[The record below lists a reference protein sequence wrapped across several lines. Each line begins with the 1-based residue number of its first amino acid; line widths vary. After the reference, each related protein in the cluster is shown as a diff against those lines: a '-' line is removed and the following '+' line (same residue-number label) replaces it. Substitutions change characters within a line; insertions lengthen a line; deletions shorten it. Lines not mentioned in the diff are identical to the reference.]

1 MTGTWTTAYLAALAG
16 AGDALAFFPPP
27 RRFTGQTVRQRVRL
41 RRGGTSARLALS
53 NEFGRD
59 PLVIDAVLVGNGDL
73 TSTTPALY
81 RGAGKW
87 EIPAGATAISDP
99 VALPMTTLAATADG
113 AAAGGAAA
121 GGAAAG
127 GAAAGGELVV
137 DCFVSG
143 TVEAAT
149 FLHSAQRTGEVA
161 PGDQLGRPRLAD
173 SERFTALYWI
183 TRVLVDRPA
192 AGPVIVALGDSIT
205 RGDGTTAD
213 LDQRYPDHLQRRL
226 VGAGI
231 DDAVV
236 LNAGIGGN
244 RLLRPVLGPS
254 MTDRFDRDVL
264 DLGEATHVLI
274 LAGTNDI
281 ALPLML
287 GGKRP
292 AAGDI
297 IDGLRGLARRAERRG
312 VRPVLGTITPF
323 GGSSID
329 AFLADG
335 NEDVRLAVNDAI
347 IAQTDWPVTDFAAAL
362 ADPDDP
368 GRLAAAFDSG
378 DGVHPGDAGARAL
391 AAAVDLAVF
400 T

>member
-1 MTGTWTTAYLAALAG
+1 MTGAWSTAYLAALAS
-16 AGDALAFFPPP
+16 AEDALPFFPPS

-41 RRGGTSARLALS
+41 RRGGRAARLALS

-59 PLVIDAVLVGNGDL
+59 PLVIDAVVAGNGDL
-73 TSTTPALY
+73 TWATPALY
-81 RGAGKW
+81 QGAGKW

-99 VALPMTTLAATADG
+99 IPLSMTMR
-113 AAAGGAAA
+113 AAAADD
-121 GGAAAG
+121 
-127 GAAAGGELVV
+127 AAAGGELVV

-143 TVEAAT
+143 TAEAAT
-149 FLHSAQRTGEVA
+149 FLHSAQQTGEVA

-183 TRVLVDRPA
+183 ARVLTDQPTS
-192 AGPVIVALGDSIT
+192 GPVVVTLGDSIT
-205 RGDGTTAD
+205 RGDGTTID

-231 DDAVV
+231 GDAVV

-244 RLLRPVLGPS
+244 RLLRPVVGPS

-264 DLGEATHVLI
+264 GVGEATHVLI

-281 ALPLML
+281 ALPAML
-287 GGKRP
+287 GEKRP
-292 AAGDI
+292 AACDI
-297 IDGLRGLARRAERRG
+297 IDGLRGLARRAAHRG
-312 VRPVLGTITPF
+312 VRPVLGTITPC
-323 GGSSID
+323 GGSAID

-335 NEDVRLAVNDAI
+335 NEDLRRTVNEGVT
-347 IAQTDWPVTDFAAAL
+347 AQADWPVVDFATAL
-362 ADPDDP
+362 ADPDDL
-368 GRLAAAFDSG
+368 GRLAAVFDSG

-400 T
+400 R

>member
-1 MTGTWTTAYLAALAG
+1 MTGTWTTAYLAALA
-16 AGDALAFFPPP
+16 AAEDALPFFPPP
-27 RRFTGQTVRQRVRL
+27 RRFAGQTVRQRIRL
-41 RRGGTSARLALS
+41 RRGGNAARLALS

-73 TSTTPALY
+73 TSTTPALC
-81 RGAGKW
+81 RGAGRW

-99 VALPMTTLAATADG
+99 IPLPMTTRAGSADG
-113 AAAGGAAA
+113 AAAD
-121 GGAAAG
+121 
-127 GAAAGGELVV
+127 GELVV

-149 FLHSAQRTGEVA
+149 FLHSAQQTGEVA

-173 SERFTALYWI
+173 AERFTALYWI
-183 TRVLVDRPA
+183 ARVLTDQPA
-192 AGPVIVALGDSIT
+192 SGPVVITLGDSIT

-231 DDAVV
+231 GDAVV

-244 RLLRPVLGPS
+244 RLLRPVVGPS

-264 DLGEATHVLI
+264 GADQATHVLI

-281 ALPLML
+281 ALPAML
-287 GGKRP
+287 GEKRP

-297 IDGLRGLARRAERRG
+297 IDGLRALARRADRGG

-347 IAQTDWPVTDFAAAL
+347 TAQAEWPVVDFAAAV

-391 AAAVDLAVF
+391 AAAVDLGVF

>member
-1 MTGTWTTAYLAALAG
+1 MTGTWTTAYLAALAS
-16 AGDALAFFPPP
+16 AEDALPFFPPP
-27 RRFTGQTVRQRVRL
+27 RRFTGQTVRQRVRP
-41 RRGGTSARLALS
+41 RRGGRAARLALS
-53 NEFGRD
+53 NEYGRD

-73 TSTTPALY
+73 TSTRPALY

-99 VALPMTTLAATADG
+99 IPLPMTMRAAAADG
-113 AAAGGAAA
+113 TAAD
-121 GGAAAG
+121 
-127 GAAAGGELVV
+127 GELVV

-143 TVEAAT
+143 TAEAAT
-149 FLHSAQRTGEVA
+149 FLHSAQQTGEVA

-183 TRVLVDRPA
+183 ARVLTDQPA
-192 AGPVIVALGDSIT
+192 SGPVVVTLGDSIT
-205 RGDGTTAD
+205 RGDGTTID
-213 LDQRYPDHLQRRL
+213 VDQRYPDHLQRRL
-226 VGAGI
+226 LAAGI
-231 DDAVV
+231 GDAVV

-244 RLLRPVLGPS
+244 RLLRPVVGPS

-264 DLGEATHVLI
+264 GVAEATHVLI

-281 ALPLML
+281 ALPSML

-297 IDGLRGLARRAERRG
+297 VDGLRGLARRAERGG

-323 GGSSID
+323 GGSAID

-335 NEDVRLAVNDAI
+335 NEDVRLAVNGAI
-347 IAQTDWPVTDFAAAL
+347 TAQADWPVVDFAAAL
-362 ADPDDP
+362 ADPGDP

-391 AAAVDLAVF
+391 AAAVELGVF

>member
-1 MTGTWTTAYLAALAG
+1 MTGTWTTAYLAALA
-16 AGDALAFFPPP
+16 AAEDALPFFPPP

-41 RRGGTSARLALS
+41 RCGGRAARLALS

-99 VALPMTTLAATADG
+99 IPLPMTMRGATAD
-113 AAAGGAAA
+113 
-121 GGAAAG
+121 

-143 TVEAAT
+143 TAEAAT
-149 FLHSAQRTGEVA
+149 FLHSAQQTGEVA

-173 SERFTALYWI
+173 PERFTALYWI
-183 TRVLVDRPA
+183 ARVLVDRSA
-192 AGPVIVALGDSIT
+192 AGPVIVTLGDSIT
-205 RGDGTTAD
+205 RGDGTTPD

-226 VGAGI
+226 AGAGI
-231 DDAVV
+231 GDAVV

-244 RLLRPVLGPS
+244 RLLRPVVGPS

-264 DLGEATHVLI
+264 GVGQATHVLI

-281 ALPLML
+281 ALPSML
-287 GGKRP
+287 GGKHP
-292 AAGDI
+292 AVGDI
-297 IDGLRGLARRAERRG
+297 IDGLRGLARRAVRG
-312 VRPVLGTITPF
+312 GIRPVLGTITPF

-335 NEDVRLAVNDAI
+335 NEDVRLGVNDAI
-347 IAQTDWPVTDFAAAL
+347 TAQTDWPVVDFAAAL

-391 AAAVDLAVF
+391 AAAVDLDVF

>member
-113 AAAGGAAA
+113 AAAGGDAE
-121 GGAAAG
+121 G

-183 TRVLVDRPA
+183 ARVLVDRPA

-205 RGDGTTAD
+205 RGDGTTPD

-226 VGAGI
+226 AGAGI
-231 DDAVV
+231 GDAVV

-244 RLLRPVLGPS
+244 RLLRPVVGPS

-264 DLGEATHVLI
+264 GAGQATHVLI

-281 ALPLML
+281 ALPSML

-297 IDGLRGLARRAERRG
+297 IDGLRGLARQADRHG

-323 GGSSID
+323 GGSSIE

-335 NEDVRLAVNDAI
+335 NEDVRLAVNDAVT
-347 IAQTDWPVTDFAAAL
+347 AQTDWPVVDFAAAL

-378 DGVHPGDAGARAL
+378 DGVHPGDVGARAL

>member
-1 MTGTWTTAYLAALAG
+1 MTSTWTTAYLAALA
-16 AGDALAFFPPP
+16 AAEDALPFFPPP

-41 RRGGTSARLALS
+41 RRGGRAARLALS

-99 VALPMTTLAATADG
+99 IPLAMTVRAATADG
-113 AAAGGAAA
+113 AAAGDAAADGAAA
-121 GGAAAG
+121 D

-143 TVEAAT
+143 TAEAAT
-149 FLHSAQRTGEVA
+149 FLHSAQQTGEVA

-183 TRVLVDRPA
+183 ARVLVDRPA

-205 RGDGTTAD
+205 RGDGTTPD

-226 VGAGI
+226 AGAGI
-231 DDAVV
+231 GDAVV

-244 RLLRPVLGPS
+244 RLLRPVVGPS

-264 DLGEATHVLI
+264 GAGQATHVLI

-281 ALPLML
+281 ALPSML

-297 IDGLRGLARRAERRG
+297 IDGLRGLARQADRHG

-323 GGSSID
+323 GGSSIE

-335 NEDVRLAVNDAI
+335 NEDVRLAVNDAVT
-347 IAQTDWPVTDFAAAL
+347 AQTDWPVVDFAAAL

-378 DGVHPGDAGARAL
+378 DGVHPGDVGARAL

>member
-1 MTGTWTTAYLAALAG
+1 MTGTWTTAYLAALAS
-16 AGDALAFFPPP
+16 AEDALPFFPPP
-27 RRFTGQTVRQRVRL
+27 RRFAGQTVRQRVRL
-41 RRGGTSARLALS
+41 RRAGRAARLALS

-73 TSTTPALY
+73 TTTTPALW

-99 VALPMTTLAATADG
+99 IPLPMTMRAATADG
-113 AAAGGAAA
+113 AADGAAA
-121 GGAAAG
+121 D
-127 GAAAGGELVV
+127 GELVV

-143 TVEAAT
+143 TAEAAT
-149 FLHSAQRTGEVA
+149 FLHSAQQTGEVA

-183 TRVLVDRPA
+183 ARVLTDQPA
-192 AGPVIVALGDSIT
+192 SGPVVVTLGDSIT

-231 DDAVV
+231 GDAVV

-244 RLLRPVLGPS
+244 RLLRAVVGPS

-264 DLGEATHVLI
+264 GADQATHVLI

-281 ALPLML
+281 ALPAML
-287 GGKRP
+287 GETRP

-297 IDGLRGLARRAERRG
+297 IDGLRGLARRADRGG

-329 AFLADG
+329 AFWADG
-335 NEDVRLAVNDAI
+335 NEDVRLAVNAAI
-347 IAQTDWPVTDFAAAL
+347 TAQTDWPVVDFAAAL

-391 AAAVDLAVF
+391 AAAVDLGVF

>member
-1 MTGTWTTAYLAALAG
+1 MTGTWTTAYLAALAS
-16 AGDALAFFPPP
+16 AEDALPFFPPP
-27 RRFTGQTVRQRVRL
+27 RRFTGQTVRQRVRP
-41 RRGGTSARLALS
+41 RRGGRAARLALS
-53 NEFGRD
+53 NEYGRD

-73 TSTTPALY
+73 TSTRPALY

-99 VALPMTTLAATADG
+99 IPLPMTMRAAAADG
-113 AAAGGAAA
+113 TAAD
-121 GGAAAG
+121 
-127 GAAAGGELVV
+127 GELVV

-143 TVEAAT
+143 TAEAAT
-149 FLHSAQRTGEVA
+149 FLHSAQQTGEVA

-183 TRVLVDRPA
+183 ARVLTDQPA
-192 AGPVIVALGDSIT
+192 SGPVVVTLGDSIT
-205 RGDGTTAD
+205 RGDGTTID
-213 LDQRYPDHLQRRL
+213 VDQRYPDHLQRQL
-226 VGAGI
+226 LAAGI
-231 DDAVV
+231 GDAVV

-244 RLLRPVLGPS
+244 RLLRPVVGPS

-264 DLGEATHVLI
+264 GVAEATHVLI

-281 ALPLML
+281 ALPSML

-297 IDGLRGLARRAERRG
+297 VDGLRGLARRAERGG

-323 GGSSID
+323 GGSAID

-335 NEDVRLAVNDAI
+335 NEDVRLAVNGAI
-347 IAQTDWPVTDFAAAL
+347 TAQADWPVVDFAAAL
-362 ADPDDP
+362 ADPGDP

-391 AAAVDLAVF
+391 AAAVELGVF

>member
-1 MTGTWTTAYLAALAG
+1 MTGTWGTAYLAALAS
-16 AGDALAFFPPP
+16 ADDALPFFPPP
-27 RRFTGQTVRQRVRL
+27 RRFAGQTVRQRVRL
-41 RRGGTSARLALS
+41 RRAGRAGRLALS

-73 TSTTPALY
+73 TSTTPALR

-99 VALPMTTLAATADG
+99 IRLPMTMRAATAEGAAVDGAAAEHEAADG
-113 AAAGGAAA
+113 AAAD
-121 GGAAAG
+121 
-127 GAAAGGELVV
+127 GELVV

-143 TVEAAT
+143 TAEAAT
-149 FLHSAQRTGEVA
+149 FLHSAQQTGEVA

-183 TRVLVDRPA
+183 ARVLTDRPA
-192 AGPVIVALGDSIT
+192 SGPVVVTLGDSIT
-205 RGDGTTAD
+205 RGDGTTID

-231 DDAVV
+231 GDAVV

-244 RLLRPVLGPS
+244 RLLRAVVGPS

-264 DLGEATHVLI
+264 GAGQATHVLI

-281 ALPLML
+281 ALPAML
-287 GGKRP
+287 GETRP

-297 IDGLRGLARRAERRG
+297 IDGLRGLARRADRGG

-329 AFLADG
+329 AFGADG
-335 NEDVRLAVNDAI
+335 NEDVRLAVNAAI
-347 IAQTDWPVTDFAAAL
+347 TAQTDWPVADFAAAL

-391 AAAVDLAVF
+391 AAAVDLGVF

>member
-1 MTGTWTTAYLAALAG
+1 VTGTWATAYLAALA
-16 AGDALAFFPPP
+16 AAEDALPFFPPP
-27 RRFTGQTVRQRVRL
+27 RRFVGQTVRQRVRL
-41 RRGGTSARLALS
+41 RRGGRAARLALS

-59 PLVIDAVLVGNGDL
+59 PLVIDAVLVGNGEL
-73 TSTTPALY
+73 RSTTPALY

-87 EIPAGATAISDP
+87 QIPAGATAISDP
-99 VALPMTTLAATADG
+99 IPLPATMRAATAD
-113 AAAGGAAA
+113 
-121 GGAAAG
+121 

-143 TVEAAT
+143 PAEAAT
-149 FLHSAQRTGEVA
+149 FLHSAQQTGEVA

-183 TRVLVDRPA
+183 ARVLTDQPA
-192 AGPVIVALGDSIT
+192 AGPVVVTLGDSIT

-226 VGAGI
+226 LAAGPEG
-231 DDAVV
+231 AVV

-244 RLLRPVLGPS
+244 RLLRPVIGPS

-264 DLGEATHVLI
+264 GLAEATHVLI

-281 ALPLML
+281 ALPSLL
-287 GGKRP
+287 GEKRP
-292 AAGDI
+292 TAGQV
-297 IDGLRGLARRAERRG
+297 IDGLRALASRAAGRG
-312 VRPVLGTITPF
+312 VQPVLGTITPF
-323 GGSSID
+323 GGSSVD

-335 NEDVRLAVNDAI
+335 NEDVRLAVNDAV
-347 IAQTDWPVTDFAAAL
+347 AGQDDWPVVDFATAL
-362 ADPDDP
+362 ADPVDP
-368 GRLAAAFDSG
+368 GRLASAFDSG

-400 T
+400 R

>member
-1 MTGTWTTAYLAALAG
+1 MTGTWTTAYLAALA
-16 AGDALAFFPPP
+16 AAEDALPFFPPP
-27 RRFTGQTVRQRVRL
+27 RRFAGQTVRQRVRL
-41 RRGGTSARLALS
+41 RRGGNAARLALS

-73 TSTTPALY
+73 TSTAPALY

-99 VALPMTTLAATADG
+99 IPLPITMR
-113 AAAGGAAA
+113 AAAAD
-121 GGAAAG
+121 
-127 GAAAGGELVV
+127 GELVV

-149 FLHSAQRTGEVA
+149 FLHSAQQTGEVA
-161 PGDQLGRPRLAD
+161 PGDQLGRPRLAGA
-173 SERFTALYWI
+173 ERFTALYWI
-183 TRVLVDRPA
+183 ARVLTDQPA
-192 AGPVIVALGDSIT
+192 SGPVVVTLGDSIT

-231 DDAVV
+231 GDAVV

-244 RLLRPVLGPS
+244 RLLRPVVGPS

-264 DLGEATHVLI
+264 GAGQATHVLI

-281 ALPLML
+281 ALPAML
-287 GGKRP
+287 GEERP

-297 IDGLRGLARRAERRG
+297 VDGLRGLARRADRGG

-347 IAQTDWPVTDFAAAL
+347 TAQADWPVVDFAAAL

-391 AAAVDLAVF
+391 AAAVDLGVF

>member
-1 MTGTWTTAYLAALAG
+1 MTGTWTTAYLAALAS
-16 AGDALAFFPPP
+16 AEDALPFFPPP
-27 RRFTGQTVRQRVRL
+27 RRFTGQTVRQRVRP
-41 RRGGTSARLALS
+41 RRGGRAARLALS
-53 NEFGRD
+53 NEYGRD

-73 TSTTPALY
+73 TSTRPALY

-99 VALPMTTLAATADG
+99 IPLPMTMRAAAADG
-113 AAAGGAAA
+113 TAAD
-121 GGAAAG
+121 
-127 GAAAGGELVV
+127 GELVV

-143 TVEAAT
+143 TAEAAT
-149 FLHSAQRTGEVA
+149 FLHSAQQTGEVA

-183 TRVLVDRPA
+183 ARVLTDQPA
-192 AGPVIVALGDSIT
+192 SGPVVVTLGDSIT
-205 RGDGTTAD
+205 RGDGTTID
-213 LDQRYPDHLQRRL
+213 VDQRYPDHLQRRL
-226 VGAGI
+226 LAAGI
-231 DDAVV
+231 GDAVV

-244 RLLRPVLGPS
+244 RLLRPVVGPS

-264 DLGEATHVLI
+264 GVAEATHVLI

-281 ALPLML
+281 ALPSML

-297 IDGLRGLARRAERRG
+297 FDGLRGLARRAERGG

-323 GGSSID
+323 GGSAID

-335 NEDVRLAVNDAI
+335 NEDVRLAVNGAI
-347 IAQTDWPVTDFAAAL
+347 TAQADWPVVDFAAAL
-362 ADPDDP
+362 ADPGDP

-391 AAAVDLAVF
+391 AAAVELGVF